1 MLGRASGTL
10 ETVRSHLLDIQEPA
24 FPQFG
29 GCTATRHVLDHAR
42 RLRAQGDVPE
52 PSVRRKW
59 GLLLLVMELDRPERN
74 RMTWRS
80 SGDPGQVDSV
90 HPDLLSLKAWPA
102 QRLSVPKKV
111 NLSVDSQSSMGA
123 QTAYKDRKVV
133 EGSPPGPCPQCLPS
147 GLVCRGSWVEGSE
160 APVAPGVC

>member
-1 MLGRASGTL
+1 MLGRAPGTL
-10 ETVRSHLLDIQEPA
+10 ETVRSHLLGIQEPA

-29 GCTATRHVLDHAR
+29 GRTATRHVLDHAR

-74 RMTWRS
+74 RMTQRS

-102 QRLSVPKKV
+102 HS
-111 NLSVDSQSSMGA
+111 N
-123 QTAYKDRKVV
+123 
-133 EGSPPGPCPQCLPS
+133 
-147 GLVCRGSWVEGSE
+147 
-160 APVAPGVC
+160 